1 MADYDDFVRF
11 YFRRADGN
19 LIQFRATIGD
29 INYKF
34 DPAWQEV
41 QYIGRPD
48 PVFIYKGITRNV
60 SFDFIVAA
68 QSKSEMQYIY
78 WKVNKLL
85 QMTSPTLTFDGSE
98 RMIAPIVYLTIGD
111 FINDSTGSTMGQ
123 PCYLSNV
130 SITIGNEYIWD
141 INQNDAKSITS
152 FEVPMYMKIAIEA
165 KLIGDFTPSSTT
177 NYFGTKNSNLD
188 WLT

>member
-1 MADYDDFVRF
+1 M
-11 YFRRADGN
+11 
-19 LIQFRATIGD
+19 
-29 INYKF
+29 
-34 DPAWQEV
+34 
-41 QYIGRPD
+41 
-48 PVFIYKGITRNV
+48 
-60 SFDFIVAA
+60 
-68 QSKSEMQYIY
+68 SEEI
-78 WKVNKLL
+78 KVKLL
-85 QMTSPTLTFDGSE
+85 KPLIDVTAEEKGTEEINELIFKEP
-98 RMIAPIVYLTIGD
+98 TIGD